1 MIIDTHCHFDL
12 YPNPKETVSES
23 EKLGII
29 TIGMTNLPSH
39 FKMGYPHIKNLKK
52 TRLALGLHP
61 LMASNHTKE
70 LPDFIKYLDFTS
82 YIGEIGLDFSK
93 DGIAT
98 KQIQID
104 SFEKVLQAVSN
115 KQKILSIHSRGAEKE
130 VLQMLHEYKIEN
142 AIFHWYTGGLKL
154 IDEIVN
160 SGYSFS
166 VNTAMIK
173 SGNGQK
179 IISRIPKEFIL
190 TESDGPFIKHNDRV
204 VESSDIAIVID
215 YLNEA
220 FKTKKMDKQIVENF
234 MKLVQKI
241 K

>member
-12 YPNPKETVSES
+12 YPNPTEFISKS
-23 EKLGII
+23 EKSGII

-39 FKMGYPHIKNLKK
+39 FKLGYPHIRNLKK

-61 LMASNHTKE
+61 LMASSHSSE
-70 LPDFIKYLDFTS
+70 LPLFIKYVDFTS

-98 KQIQID
+98 KDIQID

-115 KQKILSIHSRGAEKE
+115 KQKILSIHSRGAEKV
-130 VLQMLHEYKIEN
+130 VLQMLQEYKIEN
-142 AIFHWYTGGLKL
+142 VIFHWYTGGLKL
-154 IDEIVN
+154 IDEIV
-160 SGYSFS
+160 STGYYFS
-166 VNTAMIK
+166 INTAMIK
-173 SGNGQK
+173 SANGQK

-190 TESDGPFIKHNDRV
+190 TESDGPFIKHNNRI
-204 VESSDIAIVID
+204 VESSDIAIVIN
-215 YLNEA
+215 YLNKM
-220 FKTKKMDKQIVENF
+220 FKSSQMEKQLFENY
-234 MKLVQKI
+234 MKLVHNI

>member
-12 YPNPKETVSES
+12 YPNPKEVINES

-39 FKMGYPHIKNLKK
+39 FNMGYPHIKNLKK

-61 LMASNHTKE
+61 LMASNHSQE
-70 LPDFIKYLDFTS
+70 LPFFMKYLDYTS

-98 KQIQID
+98 KSIQID

-115 KQKILSIHSRGAEKE
+115 KQKIISIHSRGAEKE
-130 VLQMLHEYKIEN
+130 VLQMLQKYKIEN

-154 IDEIVN
+154 IDEIV
-160 SGYSFS
+160 SLGYLFS
-166 VNTAMIK
+166 VNTAMIRSAK
-173 SGNGQK
+173 GQK

-190 TESDGPFIKHNDRV
+190 SESDGPFIKHNDRV
-204 VESSDIAIVID
+204 VESSDISIVID
-215 YLNEA
+215 YLNKE
-220 FKTKKMDKQIVENF
+220 FKSKHMEKQIVDNF
-234 MKLVQKI
+234 FNLVKKI

>member
-12 YPNPKETVSES
+12 YPNPKEVINES
-23 EKLGII
+23 EKSGII

-61 LMASNHTKE
+61 LMALNHSQE
-70 LPDFIKYLDFTS
+70 LPLFMKYLDYTS

-98 KQIQID
+98 KSIQID
-104 SFEKVLQAVSN
+104 SFEKVLRAVSN
-115 KQKILSIHSRGAEKE
+115 RKKILSIHSRGAEKE
-130 VLQMLHEYKIEN
+130 VLQMLQKYKIEN

-160 SGYSFS
+160 LGYHFS

-173 SGNGQK
+173 SVNGEK
-179 IISRIPKEFIL
+179 VINKIPKEHIL
-190 TESDGPFIKHNDRV
+190 TESDGPFIKHNNRV
-204 VESSDIAIVID
+204 VKSFDITIVIE
-215 YLNEA
+215 YLNKV
-220 FKTKKMDKQIVENF
+220 FKSKQMEKQIVNNY
-234 MKLVQKI
+234 MKLIQKI

>member
-12 YPNPKETVSES
+12 YPNPKEIINEL

-52 TRLALGLHP
+52 IRLALGLHP
-61 LMASNHTKE
+61 LMASSHSQE
-70 LPDFIKYLDFTS
+70 LPHFMKYIDYTS

-98 KQIQID
+98 KSIQID
-104 SFEKVLQAVSN
+104 SFEKILQAVSN
-115 KQKILSIHSRGAEKE
+115 KQKIISIHSRGAEKE
-130 VLQMLHEYKIEN
+130 VLQMLQKYKIEN

-154 IDEIVN
+154 IDEIV
-160 SGYSFS
+160 SLGYYLS

-173 SGNGQK
+173 SINGQK
-179 IISRIPKEFIL
+179 IINRIPKKYIL
-190 TESDGPFIKHNDRV
+190 TESDGPFIKHNNRV
-204 VESSDIAIVID
+204 VKSSDISIVID
-215 YLNEA
+215 YLNKV
-220 FKTKKMDKQIVENF
+220 FKSQQMEKKIVDNF
-234 MKLVQKI
+234 MNLIKKI

>member
-1 MIIDTHCHFDL
+1 MIVDTHCHFDL
-12 YPNPKETVSES
+12 YPNPKEVINDLER
-23 EKLGII
+23 LGII

-52 TRLALGLHP
+52 IRLALGLHP
-61 LMASNHTKE
+61 LMASNHSQE
-70 LPDFIKYLDFTS
+70 LPFFMKYLDYTS

-98 KQIQID
+98 KSIQID

-115 KQKILSIHSRGAEKE
+115 KQKIISIHSRGAEKE
-130 VLQMLHEYKIEN
+130 VLQMLQKYKIEN

-154 IDEIVN
+154 IDEIV
-160 SGYSFS
+160 SLGYLFS

-173 SGNGQK
+173 STNGQK
-179 IISRIPKEFIL
+179 IIKRIPKEHIL
-190 TESDGPFIKHNDRV
+190 TESDGPFIKHNNRVVKSSDITIVINYLNKV
-204 VESSDIAIVID
+204 VEST
-215 YLNEA
+215 E
-220 FKTKKMDKQIVENF
+220 MEKQITENF